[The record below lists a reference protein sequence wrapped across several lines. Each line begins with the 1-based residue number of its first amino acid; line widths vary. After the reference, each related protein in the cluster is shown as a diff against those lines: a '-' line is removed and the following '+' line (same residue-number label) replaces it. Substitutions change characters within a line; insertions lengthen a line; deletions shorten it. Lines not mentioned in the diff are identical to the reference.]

1 MRQGNAT
8 MTSRTLIAGL
18 FALLA
23 LGARAGDFSD
33 DPAARAFIDR
43 MVKVHGLDRTEVT
56 ALIDAAQRKDSI
68 LSAISRPAEAKPWH
82 EYRPIFVNRARIDGG
97 LAYWDTH
104 EALLDRVAERLQ
116 VDPAYI
122 VAIVGVETRYG
133 QHAGRFRVLDALA
146 TLAFAYPPRSRFFT
160 GELEQ
165 FLLLTREERVDP
177 REALGSY
184 AGAMGHGQF
193 IPSSYRR
200 YAIDFDGDGRRDLW
214 HSDPDILGSVANYLK
229 VHGWEYGG
237 PVAVRARLEGE
248 RPGELLAAGLKP
260 HLPAARLAE
269 WGVIPETPLA
279 DDRPVGLIELAGAD
293 GPEYWV
299 TCNNFHVVTR
309 YNRSPLYA
317 MAVHQ
322 LAQAIA
328 AEQANRDTFAE

>member
-1 MRQGNAT
+1 MAI
-8 MTSRTLIAGL
+8 MTLRTLVAGL

-23 LGARAGDFSD
+23 LNARAGDFSD
-33 DPAARAFIDR
+33 MPAARAFIDR
-43 MVKVHGLDRTEVT
+43 MVEVHGLDRAEVT
-56 ALIDAAQRKDSI
+56 ALIGEARRKDSI
-68 LSAISRPAEAKPWH
+68 LEAISRPAEAKPWH

-104 EALLDRVAERLQ
+104 QALLERVAERLQ

-133 QHAGRFRVLDALA
+133 GHAGRFRVLDALA
-146 TLAFAYPPRSRFFT
+146 TLGFAYPPRSAFFT

-165 FLLLTREERVDP
+165 FLLLAREERLDP

-214 HSDPDILGSVANYLK
+214 HSDADILGSVANYLK
-229 VHGWEYGG
+229 VHGWEYRG

-248 RPGELLAAGLKP
+248 PPAGLLAAGPKP

-269 WGVIPETPLA
+269 WGLVPATPLE
-279 DDRPVGLIELAGAD
+279 DERPVGLLELAGAD
-293 GPEYWV
+293 GPEYWI
-299 TCNNFHVVTR
+299 TCNNFQVITR

-328 AEQANRDTFAE
+328 AQRRDRGTFED